1 MTEINNSAGDQSTN
15 ESMLHQ
21 IPIIGILKDMMKYKF
36 NSLTEHK
43 ANVLHYFWNKKKT
56 QVREHYNHGG
66 LNHNSLSQI

>member
-43 ANVLHYFWNKKKT
+43 ANVLHYF
-56 QVREHYNHGG
+56 
-66 LNHNSLSQI
+66 